1 MTRILV
7 QSPNGEI
14 MLPCTNE
21 RNGVLCGSC
30 HKFFAYPITVGD
42 KCPHCNVLV
51 VEAMGDNWIER
62 LKYQNPI
69 TDEITQV
76 ILRNFGT
83 PNPVEEA
90 EKRVYERAKE
100 AEEKFKL
107 EEQIARENI
116 EVGVFIVEATP
127 MLAVTFHDRLP
138 FVVGVNKIDYDN
150 PFCSAS
156 HTVRYTLT
164 FNGARDYAER
174 LGFKF
179 VPKAPRFVCACFG
192 TYIDD
197 KDL

>member
-1 MTRILV
+1 MNKILV
-7 QSPNGEI
+7 KSPNGEI

-21 RNGVLCGSC
+21 RHGVLCGSC

-42 KCPHCNVLV
+42 KCPHCAAEVI
-51 VEAMGDNWIER
+51 EALGDFLDSFTYKSPPRDDLTELLLNLPR
-62 LKYQNPI
+62 
-69 TDEITQV
+69 
-76 ILRNFGT
+76 R
-83 PNPVEEA
+83 A
-90 EKRVYERAKE
+90 AKE
-100 AEEKFKL
+100 REDTEKANEE
-107 EEQIARENI
+107 IGI
-116 EVGVFIVEATP
+116 FIVEATP

-156 HTVRYTLT
+156 HTVKYTLT